1 MGINCP
7 ISRGVQ
13 SAVYVGDIHQRVELL
28 GVLWPEDVAVHPH
41 HLSDSVEP
49 LVFL

>member
-1 MGINCP
+1 MWINCP
-7 ISRGVQ
+7 VFRGVQ

-28 GVLWPEDVAVHPH
+28 CVFWTEDVAVNPH
-41 HLSDSVEP
+41 HLADSVEP